1 MSYEFQQNVGEI
13 PESSTLRLGGTIK
26 DDAGVVIDGA
36 TLSTCTLSV
45 YDTHTGTVVPGY
57 DGINIKSSVNG
68 SGVLSH
74 RLAMAAL
81 AVASAKKRYQRT
93 ILVRF
98 TYNSGLDGGWFRWLV
113 TVIPEAKV
121 T

>member
-1 MSYEFQQNVGEI
+1 MSYDFQQNVGDV
-13 PESSTLRLGGTIK
+13 PESSTLRLGGTVQ
-26 DDAGVVIDGA
+26 DDAGVAVAGS
-36 TLSTCTLSV
+36 TLTTCTLSV

-57 DGINIKSSVNG
+57 DAIDIKSSVNG

-74 RLAMAAL
+74 RVPMAAL

-113 TVIPEAKV
+113 TVIPEPKV
-121 T
+121 A